1 MHPINIELTEH
12 VCKRYIERFAQNLTA
27 VKDVNERLK
36 RAKRDIHS
44 ILRAAHYVSDSNEG
58 ILLHSPVHKCNLIV
72 RNRILITLWKPE
84 RNKNKTYRG
93 NEDKAWSNDER

>member
-12 VCKRYIERFAQNLTA
+12 VCKRYIERFAQNLTD
-27 VKDVNERLK
+27 VKDVNEQLK
-36 RAKRDIHS
+36 RARRDIHS
-44 ILRAAHYVSDSNEG
+44 ILYAAHYVSDSNEG

-84 RNKNKTYRG
+84 RKKTKTHGG
-93 NEDKAWSNDER
+93 NNDKAWSNER